1 MTWFVGLSI
10 LGSLFYGTS
19 DFFGGLAARRL
30 NLLRATAVTYLFAT
44 VAAAFGLLMV
54 GGTWS
59 TDDAALGA
67 VSGVLAIVGFV
78 TFYGALAIGP
88 MSLLSPAIALIGAIV
103 PVGVAAAT
111 GRALD
116 ASAWFA
122 IALAIIATVLISVP
136 AQRARERVTL
146 RGAVLA
152 LISGLGLG
160 GSVVVL
166 DLTSSNSGLVP
177 GFVEMAVGL
186 GILLAL
192 LGVLHV
198 TRARFGLLAVFEPPP
213 ASARQGLSSRRA
225 WVMSASAGILL
236 GIANSMFII
245 ALHSGQLAIVSVLI
259 SLYPLA
265 TVVLAALVLRE
276 RVSWLQYS
284 GIALAVVACVIL
296 ALGTAPAAA
305 SNSGAG
311 SGESEPL
318 LWAEEFDGAAG
329 TRPSAT
335 VWTTEVGNRDQEGWW
350 NNELQ
355 YYTDDATTSSLDGD
369 GHLVLSALRAPEGEA
384 LPCWPSGDCAFTSA
398 RLTTEGTVALD
409 YGRIDVRAKIPTGT
423 GLLPAIWMLG
433 NNGVV
438 WPGQGEIDIVEV
450 VGGEPRTVY
459 GTVHGPTYFNA
470 DGIHGTAELDAH
482 ASDAFHVYSIDK
494 RPGVITWLVDD
505 EPYFTLTPDDLPAPE
520 DWVFDQDMHL
530 LLNVAVGGD
539 WPGAPDADTGFPAS
553 MAVDYVRM
561 YGTGTAPRG

>member
-44 VAAAFGLLMV
+44 IAAAVGLIVV
-54 GGTWS
+54 GGEWS

-67 VSGVLAIVGFV
+67 VAGLLAIVGFV
-78 TFYGALAIGP
+78 TFYAALAIGP
-88 MSLLSPAIALIGAIV
+88 MSLLSPAIALVGAIV

-111 GRALD
+111 GRALEG
-116 ASAWFA
+116 SAWIA
-122 IALAIIATVLISVP
+122 ITLAILATVLISVP

-146 RGAVLA
+146 RGGILA
-152 LISGLGLG
+152 LVSGLGLG

-166 DLTSSNSGLVP
+166 DLTATDSGLVA
-177 GFVEMAVGL
+177 GFVEMGVGL
-186 GILLAL
+186 VILLVL
-192 LGVLHV
+192 LGLLHV

-225 WVMSASAGILL
+225 WVMSGAAGILL
-236 GIANSMFII
+236 GIANSLFIV

-265 TVVLAALVLRE
+265 TVVLAAIVLRE

-284 GIALAVVACVIL
+284 GIALAVIACVIL
-296 ALGTAPAAA
+296 ALGAAPTPAE
-305 SNSGAG
+305 GREPGG
-311 SGESEPL
+311 SDDL
-318 LWAEEFDGAAG
+318 LWSDEFDGPAG
-329 TRPSAT
+329 ERPSDA
-335 VWTTEVGNRDQEGWW
+335 VWTTESGNREQEGWW

-355 YYTDDATTSSLDGD
+355 FYTDDASTSSLDGD
-369 GHLVLSALRAPEGEA
+369 GHLVLSALRAPAGA
-384 LPCWPSGDCAFTSA
+384 DLPCWPSGDCAFTSA
-398 RLTTEGTVALD
+398 RLTTEGTVALE

-470 DGIHGTAELDAH
+470 DGINGTVELDAD
-482 ASDAFHVYSIDK
+482 ASDDFHVYSIDK

-505 EPYFTLTPDDLPAPE
+505 EPYFTLTPEDLPAPE

-539 WPGAPDADTGFPAS
+539 WPGAPGADTAFPAS
-553 MAVDYVRM
+553 MSVDYVRL
-561 YGTGTAPRG
+561 YGTGTAPRD